1 MMGWMATLQIR
12 DRCESR
18 DLIVGPP
25 RLELYRRSAYYVK
38 RILDGAKPADLPVE
52 QPTRIDRSSPP
63 TSGRRSAGIRRVK
76 AQG

>member
-38 RILDGAKPADLPVE
+38 RILDGERPVTDE
-52 QPTRIDRSSPP
+52 QCLDPSLGLS
-63 TSGRRSAGIRRVK
+63 
-76 AQG
+76 

>member
-25 RLELYRRSAYYVK
+25 RLELYRRSASMDRLMMLLDTSVTNSST
-38 RILDGAKPADLPVE
+38 ILS
-52 QPTRIDRSSPP
+52 TR
-63 TSGRRSAGIRRVK
+63 
-76 AQG
+76 